1 MCRKIVLV
9 ADTPML
15 VVCNMCVILTV
26 SYYIVVSFT
35 PLHVDEV
42 LVVEVVD
49 RRMRCLEGSGVS
61 SRTMRCC

>member
-9 ADTPML
+9 ASTPML

-49 RRMRCLEGSGVS
+49 IRMRCLEGSDVG

>member
-1 MCRKIVLV
+1 
-9 ADTPML
+9 ML

-42 LVVEVVD
+42 LVVEDVD
-49 RRMRCLEGSGVS
+49 RRMRCLEDSGVG

>member
-1 MCRKIVLV
+1 MLV

-42 LVVEVVD
+42 LVVEDVD
-49 RRMRCLEGSGVS
+49 RRMRCLEDSGVG

>member
-9 ADTPML
+9 ASTPML

-49 RRMRCLEGSGVS
+49 RRMRCLEDSGVG

>member
-9 ADTPML
+9 ASTPML
-15 VVCNMCVILTV
+15 VVCNICVILTV

-49 RRMRCLEGSGVS
+49 RRMRCLEGSGVG